1 MNKRKLYGVILAVAI
16 VIAVGLLMINTDSV
30 LAPILRTPEKENIPT
45 SVFSPLTQQD
55 EIQVF
60 VAVIKQLRKGSGP
73 TYILRTTDDR
83 GGSHIATES
92 NPLILSPSTQDG
104 ISAALSDL
112 SPMIVL
118 IDQISEIE
126 RDPMEKGGRLKDGG
140 SVITLGNLKTNGA
153 NSVYLVAQAYR
164 GSMDAVGYAYTVEKV
179 KGVWTITGLSQ
190 IWIS

>member
-1 MNKRKLYGVILAVAI
+1 MSKRKLYGVILAVAI
-16 VIAVGLLMINTDSV
+16 VIAVGLLMTNTDSV
-30 LAPILRTPEKENIPT
+30 LAPILGTPEKENLPT

-60 VAVIKQLRKGSGP
+60 VAVIVQLRKGPGP

-83 GGSHIATES
+83 GGSHFATES
-92 NPLILSPSTQDG
+92 NSLILSPSTQDG
-104 ISAALSDL
+104 ISAALSGL
-112 SPMIVL
+112 PPKIVW
-118 IDQISEIE
+118 IDQFSEIE
-126 RDPMEKGGRLKDGG
+126 RDPMEKGGRLRDGG

-164 GSMDAVGYAYTVEKV
+164 GSMDGVGYAYTVEKV
-179 KGVWTITGLSQ
+179 KGVWTITGLRQ